1 MNRSFYT
8 SAIPTFLTTSDTE
21 IIGQLVNNGEFNI
34 DITQRD
40 AWQTEIALM
49 KQILPPYNG
58 QILFE
63 YSIPRLN
70 RRIDIVLIIN
80 GIIFVLE
87 FKAGNDTYTNAGLDQ
102 VWDYA
107 LDLKNF
113 QKGSHDATIL
123 PILIAT
129 QAPDLGYFTFEKYQ
143 DKIANDG
150 VYKPIECNSNNLGE
164 VIRGAITAQLGT
176 ELFDSAEWGNSAY
189 SPTPTIIEAASY
201 MFQNQTV
208 ENITSTA
215 ASAKN
220 IEDTCKSIFDIIE
233 DAKANQKKAICF
245 VTGVPG
251 AGKTLVGLRVAV
263 EQQDKDKSIPA
274 VYLSGNGPLVAVLRE
289 ALVRDSVNRSV
300 DKGER
305 LTKAKARLTVEEFI
319 QNVHHFRDDCILK
332 QGPPPE
338 HIAIFDEAQRAW
350 TKDYA
355 SSWMARKKNVSDF
368 NYSES
373 NFLISCLDR
382 NSDWAVVICLVGGGQ
397 EINSGEAGI
406 SEWFNALNEEKLS
419 NWDIYV
425 SPNLHDSEYAADE
438 ALKAIVNPSRIHYN
452 PALHLSVSMRSF
464 RAEKLALFVKELL
477 DLRRDIAASTYSELN
492 KYPIVLT
499 RYVEAGKA
507 WIKKH
512 ARGNERYGVMVSSQ
526 AYRLRPFAITVQ
538 LQTDPVHWF
547 LDDKDDI
554 RSSYF
559 MEDVATEFD
568 VQGLELDWGCI
579 VWDGDM
585 RYTAH
590 GWDHNDFKGSKWQHI
605 NKEERQLYQK
615 NAYRVLLTRARQGM
629 CIVVPEGNNEDATR
643 KCEFYDTTYNY
654 LKSIG
659 IKEI

>member
-8 SAIPTFLTTSDTE
+8 STIQTFLKTSETE

-34 DITQRD
+34 ETTQRD

-49 KQILPPYNG
+49 KEILLQYTG
-58 QILFE
+58 QIIFE
-63 YSIPRLN
+63 YAIPRLN

-80 GIIFVLE
+80 KIVFVLE
-87 FKAGNDTYTNAGLDQ
+87 FKVGQTQFMNQDKDQ

-113 QKGSHDATIL
+113 QKGSHDAAII

-129 QAPDLGYFTFEKYQ
+129 KAPDLGYFTFEKYQ

-150 VYKPIECNSNNLGE
+150 VYKPVECNSNNLVE
-164 VIRGAITAQLGT
+164 VIRGAINAQLGT
-176 ELFDSAEWGNSAY
+176 ELFDPAGWGNSAY

-201 MFQNQTV
+201 MFKNQTV
-208 ENITSTA
+208 DNITSTA
-215 ASAKN
+215 ASAKK
-220 IEDTCKSIFDIIE
+220 IEETCRSIFDIVE
-233 DAKANQKKAICF
+233 DAKANQKKSICF

-289 ALVRDSVNRSV
+289 ALIRDSIKRAK

-305 LTKAKARLTVEEFI
+305 LTRVKAGVTVKEFI
-319 QNVHHFRDDCILK
+319 QNVHNFRDDCIQK

-350 TKDYA
+350 TQEYA
-355 SSWMARKKNVSDF
+355 SSWMTRKKKVSDF
-368 NYSES
+368 KYSES

-419 NWDIYV
+419 NWEIYV
-425 SPNLHDSEYAADE
+425 SPNLHDSEYATDGV
-438 ALKAIVNPSRIHYN
+438 LKTIVNPSRIHYTTT
-452 PALHLSVSMRSF
+452 LHLSVSMRSF
-464 RAEKLALFVKELL
+464 RAEKLAQFVKELL
-477 DLRRDIAASTYSELN
+477 DLRRDVAASIYLELT

-499 RYVEAGKA
+499 HSVEVGKA
-507 WIKKH
+507 WIKEH

-526 AYRLRPFAITVQ
+526 AYRLRPFAIDVQ
-538 LQTDPVHWF
+538 LKTDPVHWF
-547 LDDKDDI
+547 LDDKDDV

-585 RYTAH
+585 RYTEK
-590 GWDHNDFKGSKWQHI
+590 GWDHYYFVGTNWRHI

-643 KCEFYDTTYNY
+643 KSEFYDTTYNY

-659 IKEI
+659 IKEL